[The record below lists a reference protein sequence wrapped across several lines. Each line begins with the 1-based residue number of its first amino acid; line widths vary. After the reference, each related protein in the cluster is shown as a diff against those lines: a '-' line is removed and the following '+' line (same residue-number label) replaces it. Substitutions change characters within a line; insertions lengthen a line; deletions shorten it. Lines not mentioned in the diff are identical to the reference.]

1 MIKFLTL
8 GRLKY
13 NSGDYMYITEITE
26 EKVLGCAAQYNRTLG
41 IQTRTNSTIRYLS
54 EDQKRA

>member
-26 EKVLGCAAQYNRTLG
+26 EKDSITGLWEFKQGLTPQ
-41 IQTRTNSTIRYLS
+41 S
-54 EDQKRA
+54 EEVS